1 MKIREIVL
9 IVSGTLAVLVFT
21 GFMFDYYLR
30 AEEVQVVKRD
40 MYFDSLILQE
50 QIHLRKKDSALEQY
64 IKNQDERHRRKLQY
78 HDQQIQKIHDELKK
92 LTKDE

>member
-9 IVSGTLAVLVFT
+9 IVAGTLSVLVFT

-30 AEEVQVVKRD
+30 TEEVQVIKKD

-64 IKNQDERHRRKLQY
+64 IKNQDERHRRTLQY
-78 HDQQIQKIHDELKK
+78 HDQQIQKIHNELKK
-92 LTKDE
+92 LAKDE

>member
-1 MKIREIVL
+1 MKIREIIL
-9 IVSGTLAVLVFT
+9 IIAGTLSVLVFT

-30 AEEVQVVKRD
+30 TEEVQVIKKD

-64 IKNQDERHRRKLQY
+64 IKNQDERHRRTLQY
-78 HDQQIQKIHDELKK
+78 HDQQIQKIHNELKK
-92 LTKDE
+92 LAKDE